1 MRIRCLGGFSVMWVP
16 KLLLPPVKIR
26 IFGPNIDNPIEI
38 RQSPSP
44 RWFEGHFNESMNFD
58 NPEEFDDPQVV
69 DDPTLVS
76 TESMDFDNPKVYG
89 DTSIFDG
96 LVLFGIIFPRC
107 PKNFI

>member
-1 MRIRCLGGFSVMWVP
+1 MVLRLSGYQKTLF
-16 KLLLPPVKIR
+16 PPVKLFR
-26 IFGPNIDNPIEI
+26 IFGPNIDNPKEI
-38 RQSPSP
+38 RRYPSS
-44 RWFEGHFNESMNFD
+44 RWFKGHFNESMDFN

-96 LVLFGIIFPRC
+96 LVFQVIDHL
-107 PKNFI
+107 KQSANSKSLQKV